1 METHAERTLLYALGS
16 SLLFPS
22 AKTIITRVR
31 TCSPLSRCG
40 LHACW
45 FIHVYI
51 ISYSWTRNEN
61 YTDYYREFPYNHGK
75 RSLPFAFIIRSA
87 TFPRHFCYRCFFFL
101 FSPPFIRPSPFP
113 FSFFTGSF
121 FLFFFLA
128 SRKSRTLIYSVKSSG
143 SRRVNRLVGGRSNW
157 FVAIWREKAS
167 TRRRTRFFTAI
178 CFSFASRGV
187 CRCQRRGGKTVW
199 KLRISCVITCYIKSF
214 QSYLLHLLC

>member
-101 FSPPFIRPSPFP
+101 FSPIHSPLS
-113 FSFFTGSF
+113 FS
-121 FLFFFLA
+121 FLFFHWFFLSLFFSCLA
-128 SRKSRTLIYSVKSSG
+128 KIAYSH
-143 SRRVNRLVGGRSNW
+143 L
-157 FVAIWREKAS
+157 FCEI
-167 TRRRTRFFTAI
+167 F
-178 CFSFASRGV
+178 GV
-187 CRCQRRGGKTVW
+187 SKG
-199 KLRISCVITCYIKSF
+199 
-214 QSYLLHLLC
+214 